1 MADKLHFDL
10 VSPERRLFAGDV
22 DQVVV
27 PGEEGDF
34 GVLPNHAP
42 FMSVIRPGAIAVLN
56 DGSTER
62 TFIHG
67 GFAEVTPAGLTILA
81 EEAIAVA
88 DIDADKLAQDLSDA
102 REDVATAKDEEA
114 REHAEGLVAK
124 YEAMQAVLAN

>member
-10 VSPERRLFAGDV
+10 VSPERRLFAGEV

-42 FMSVIRPGAIAVLN
+42 FMSVIRSGAIAVMN

-67 GFAEVTPAGLTILA
+67 GFAEVTPSGLTILA
-81 EEAIAVA
+81 EEAVPVSE
-88 DIDADKLAQDLSDA
+88 IDADKLSRDLADA
-102 REDVATAKDEEA
+102 REDVAAAKSEDE
-114 REHAEGLVAK
+114 REHAEALVEK

>member
-10 VSPERRLFAGDV
+10 VSPERRLFAGAV

-42 FMSVIRPGAIAVLN
+42 FMSVIRPGAITVLN
-56 DGSTER
+56 DGTSER

-67 GFAEVTPAGLTILA
+67 GFAEVTPNGLTILA
-81 EEAIAVA
+81 EEAIPMSE
-88 DIDADKLAQDLSDA
+88 IDAEKLAQDLSDA
-102 REDVATAKDEEA
+102 REDVATAKTDEA

-124 YEAMQAVLAN
+124 FEAMKAALAN

>member
-42 FMSVIRPGAIAVLN
+42 FMSVIRPGAITVI
-56 DGSTER
+56 DGGSEVR

-88 DIDADKLAQDLSDA
+88 DIDADKLARDLADA
-102 REDVATAKDEEA
+102 REDVTAAKDEEE
-114 REHAEGLVAK
+114 REHAAALVAK
-124 YEAMQAVLAN
+124 YEAMQAVVAH